1 VPARGLAELVVGVAT
16 LGPEVGAPPGT
27 VRVTGLRSAGGRRSW
42 VVQIPG
48 TQEWSPTSGADPF
61 DLTGNVHGL
70 AGERTAG
77 GRTVASALTLA
88 GAQAGEPVLLVGH
101 SQGGIVAA
109 QLAGDPAFRRRF
121 SVTHVV
127 TAGSPIATAPVP
139 PSVAVL
145 SLEHDHDL
153 VPRLAGAANPD
164 RAGWVTV
171 RAAAE
176 PPGHPPDAALSHEA
190 TGYADTAAAVDAS
203 PDEGLRR
210 WRAGLEPFV
219 AGDGV
224 TATEIL

>member
-1 VPARGLAELVVGVAT
+1 MWSLASGSSVPVVGI
-16 LGPEVGAPPGT
+16 GEGADRDGRDASGT
-27 VRVTGLRSAGGRRSW
+27 VRG
-42 VVQIPG
+42 P
-48 TQEWSPTSGADPF
+48 
-61 DLTGNVHGL
+61 
-70 AGERTAG
+70 
-77 GRTVASALTLA
+77 
-88 GAQAGEPVLLVGH
+88 
-101 SQGGIVAA
+101 
-109 QLAGDPAFRRRF
+109 DPAFRRRF